1 MLRKVFAHLVGRSTI
16 RRSLVAL
23 VGHRLLS
30 SIAASL
36 LSLYLPIYFYTHF
49 HYSLKLVALFYVAG
63 HVLYAALIPI
73 GTRFFSRFGIRQ
85 SLLASTPFLIA
96 YYFLPI
102 FLPQAPLAIALVMLV
117 AATLFRLL
125 FWIPFH
131 TDFALLS
138 DRDNRG
144 RELAL
149 YHSITSLL
157 IAFGPL
163 AGALLIDRAGF
174 PILYVSVML
183 LSVVSIVPLL
193 SLKAQKETYRWGYAE
208 TYRNVFSRQNW
219 RLTLG
224 YASRGA
230 EGFIAEVMWPIFFFD
245 LLSGR
250 IIDMGA
256 WASLIV
262 LVSMALQLIVGHFLD
277 CYPKLKLLKTQSYCT
292 AVGWFLMSL
301 VDSIG
306 QLFAVSTYRSLS
318 GSLTDLSFQAFFY
331 EHAADSGHYIDE
343 YTALQ
348 EIASHI
354 GRALIGIILIFSF
367 GWFGLR
373 STFIVAALL
382 TLLVTVVSEQNLG
395 RRVIYGAKR

>member
-1 MLRKVFAHLVGRSTI
+1 MSRTWFARVVGRSKI

-23 VGHRLLS
+23 SGHHLLNS
-30 SIAASL
+30 LAASL

-49 HYSLKLVALFYVAG
+49 HYSLRLVVLFYVAG
-63 HVLYAALIPI
+63 HVLYAALIPL
-73 GTRFFSRFGIRQ
+73 GARFFSRFGMRT
-85 SLLASTPFLIA
+85 SLIASTPFLVA

-102 FLPQAPLAIALVMLV
+102 FLSEAPLLIALLLLV
-117 AATLFRLL
+117 VEVLFRLL

-138 DRDNRG
+138 DRDSRG

-149 YHSITSLL
+149 YHSIASLL

-163 AGALLIDRAGF
+163 VGALIISRGGF
-174 PILYVSVML
+174 PILYAIVML
-183 LSVVSIVPLL
+183 ISVASVVPLL
-193 SLKAQKETYRWGYAE
+193 SLKAQNEKYSWGYRT
-208 TYRNVFSRQNW
+208 TYRNVFSQKNW

-230 EGFIAEVMWPIFFFD
+230 EGFIGGVIWPLFFYD

-262 LVSMALQLIVGHFLD
+262 LVSMAMQLVVGHFLD
-277 CYPKLKLLKTQSYCT
+277 FYPKLKLLKTQSYFT
-292 AVGWFLMSL
+292 AIGWFLMSF
-301 VDSIG
+301 VNSIG
-306 QLFAVSTYRSLS
+306 QLFAVSTYRNVS

-348 EIASHI
+348 EIASHV
-354 GRALIGIILIFSF
+354 GRAVIGIALIASF
-367 GWFGLR
+367 GWFGLQA
-373 STFIVAALL
+373 TFVVAALM
-382 TLLVTVVSEQNLG
+382 TLLVTVVGEQNLG
-395 RRVIYGAKR
+395 RRVVYAIRT